1 MSILSRTNE
10 LNVKKIVLDKLET
23 ACKNSNY
30 IEESLV
36 EDLIKN
42 LKTPSYEIKVKIL
55 SIVSMNLSPKI
66 SENLLNE
73 LKKEIS

>member
-1 MSILSRTNE
+1 

-36 EDLIKN
+36 DDLIKN
-42 LKTPSYEIKVKIL
+42 IKTPSY
-55 SIVSMNLSPKI
+55 
-66 SENLLNE
+66 
-73 LKKEIS
+73 